1 MNTYLDY
8 LSLIKENGQEITE
21 HDLGT
26 IYDDIENLGINASK
40 LRMALWYG
48 AKAYKI
54 PGTDDILVRITHN
67 LPSDNLVCAL
77 GDALKSSPDT
87 HMFVGHSSTIVVVPV
102 RKEAMP
108 IA

>member
-8 LSLIKENGQEITE
+8 LSLIKESGEEITVA
-21 HDLGT
+21 DVAS
-26 IYDDIENLGINASK
+26 IYDDLEASDVNASK
-40 LRMALWYG
+40 LRMSLWYG

-54 PGTDDILVRITHN
+54 PGTDDILVRVAHN

-77 GDALKSSPDT
+77 GDALKASPDT
-87 HMFVGHSSTIVVVPV
+87 QMFVGHSSTIVVVPV
-102 RKEAMP
+102 RKEAVP